1 MEFSS
6 QIADKYLAYW
16 NLCQI
21 RPNKAS
27 AVKSVAKQV
36 LKNKAKY
43 EQVASEFGCP
53 WYWIGAIHSLESSCD
68 FGTWLANGDDV
79 RYPTVHVPEG
89 LDCDGTW
96 VDGARVSL
104 NYQGIPKKG
113 WDLARCLYE
122 WVKYNGFGYDS
133 HNKPSQYVWSFTNV
147 EQAGRYV
154 ADSVWDASAWSDQVG
169 CAAIL
174 KTLIE
179 MGEVNLQGEVPV
191 PTVPAG
197 KVTWYEA
204 NRNDKGDTIII
215 GMAGDKAISLLTT
228 NDSSVIVEYLT
239 ENGVHDLRVAPAGK
253 AIPHMPGSGTGP
265 VVAPS
270 PVAVINAKLDAFYK
284 AKANYDAVY
293 ANVMRWFGTLKN
305 ACCAFQSSAMR
316 MCGVNIPLHFM
327 VRGEDSSL
335 VTLPLSLYIQE
346 NLGWKKIT
354 NQDDLLPGD
363 VCFTEDDAD
372 WPGYPSHVFQF
383 SSWSFKSRGV
393 AWVIDNQGPLHERN
407 INEGG
412 GGFNFTPFAYA
423 LRAV

>member
-21 RPNKAS
+21 RPDKVA
-27 AVKSVAKQV
+27 AVKQVAKQV

-43 EQVASEFGCP
+43 ERVAAEFGCP

-89 LDCDGTW
+89 LECDGTW
-96 VDGARVSL
+96 IDGARVSL

-133 HNKPSQYVWSFTNV
+133 HNKPSQYVWSFTNI
-147 EQAGRYV
+147 EQSGRYV
-154 ADSVWDASAWSDQVG
+154 ADSVWDASTWSNQVG

-174 KTLIE
+174 KALIE
-179 MGEVNLQGEVPV
+179 MGEVDLEQKE
-191 PTVPAG
+191 PANTSG
-197 KVTWYEA
+197 KVTWYEGT
-204 NRNDKGDTIII
+204 RDDKGDTVII
-215 GMAGDKAISLLTT
+215 GMAGEKAVSLLTT
-228 NDSSVIVEYLT
+228 NDSEVIVKFLT
-239 ENGVHDLRVAPAGK
+239 DNGRHDFRIAPAGK
-253 AIPHMPGSGTGP
+253 PIPYMPGSGRGEGT
-265 VVAPS
+265 S
-270 PVAVINAKLDAFYK
+270 VIQAKLDAFYSV
-284 AKANYDAVY
+284 KANYDAVY
-293 ANVMRWFGTLKN
+293 ANVMSWFGTLNN
-305 ACCAFQSSAMR
+305 ACCAFQSTALR
-316 MCGVNIPLHFM
+316 MVGVNIPLHYM

-335 VTLPLSLYIQE
+335 VTLPLSIYLQE

-354 NQDDLLPGD
+354 DQATLIPGD

-372 WPGYPSHVFQF
+372 WPGYPAHVFQF
-383 SSWSFKSRGV
+383 SSWSNKDAGI